1 MGQKIL
7 IRTDKNG
14 TKYWGDYTCDR
25 CGGVGGS
32 DAWEYTGWTCY
43 KCGGTGRMK
52 KPDIWKEYTPEYEA
66 KLNERRAKREA
77 KKQAEHE
84 ARLPEIRKEW
94 LEENNFNADG
104 QTFLFLGNTY
114 EAKERIKEC
123 GGKWDSIIGWH
134 IAAPVDGFQFLM
146 VTIEEVADENYW
158 GYAISQD
165 KCKNIEN
172 RRKEEYNKQNKIEEK
187 TSEWVGEVK
196 QRITVNVTYIGSAS
210 WEQPAYLSWEPD
222 VLMYLHKFVD
232 VDGNMFVWKTTSGIS
247 IDENTTVE
255 LTGTIKEHKEY
266 KETKQTVLTRC
277 KIA

>member
-25 CGGVGGS
+25 CGGVGGC
-32 DAWEYTGWTCY
+32 DAWAYTGWTCY
-43 KCGGTGRMK
+43 KCGGTGRME

-94 LEENNFNADG
+94 LEENNFNAEG

-114 EAKERIKEC
+114 EAKERIKEY
-123 GGKWDSIIGWH
+123 GGKWDSVIGWH

-172 RRKEEYNKQNKIEEK
+172 RRKEEFNKQNKIEEK

-232 VDGNMFVWKTTSGIS
+232 ADGNMLVWKTTSGIS